1 MAKLFNRAKMDTTTT
16 GSGTITLGSA
26 VEGYQSFADAGVA
39 DSDVVQYVIEDG
51 TSWEIGT
58 GTYSATG
65 TSLTRTPSESSNSGA
80 AISLTGAAE
89 VFISAIHSDFEKLQ
103 NAGTTKVEATST
115 GATVT
120 GDLAVTGTVDGRDI
134 ASDGSKLD
142 GIESG
147 ATADQTASEILT
159 AIKTVDGSGS
169 GLDADTLD
177 GVQLSGIVQRD
188 YQDTNRNLNLVT
200 NSTDS
205 QGGVVQKSSDGDFIF
220 QVYGD
225 GSQYGFLQADWGN
238 WDLKKAINGQ
248 LQVRVSGTDYTVWH
262 QGNDGSGSGL
272 DADTL
277 DGSHASAFASASHDH
292 NRLIAIDDRDM
303 KPNTSGVGSGVKG
316 IKAFFSSYGGMTG
329 SANTDYQDVLVL
341 DTYSDTSGGNA
352 SAITIDKSDATMRI
366 WSAGQTATSWGTP
379 KKVWTDANDGSGSGL
394 DADKLDGVQGSSFL
408 RSDAN
413 DTCSG
418 AITFTNANG
427 IYFNDTNT
435 QLDEGSGN
443 ALRIKTNSGYVD
455 VGPMN
460 TSWSHFSTDRG
471 KFYFNKEVRAESVLG
486 IYNQNTYLS
495 SNDLYLD
502 GQIYHY
508 GDTNTYIEFHAA
520 DQWRVVAGGVEQL
533 EVNTTRSQ
541 FAGHVRLTSGHYFER
556 LSHNS
561 GHLVG
566 SYNSVAANS
575 TKSNPIYTIGSS
587 YNPADSTLSNMY
599 GVGYSHVNAS
609 FLPFAGG
616 WGMYVAA
623 DGDARVW
630 LSGSS
635 GHVYATGDVRTA
647 ASDARLK
654 TNVQEIPDA
663 VEKVKAIRGVTFDW
677 VDDIESEYDFH
688 PMDKHDIGVIAQEVE
703 AVLPELVDEAP
714 FNGNYTEKT
723 GKDHGFRTVRY
734 DRMVALL
741 IEAVKEQQTQIDALT
756 AQVEELK
763 RQ

>member
-1 MAKLFNRAKMDTTTT
+1 MAKLFNRAKMDTSTT

-26 VEGYQSFADAGVA
+26 VDGYQSFADAGVA

-65 TSLTRTPSESSNSGA
+65 TSLTRTPSESSNSGS

-89 VFISAIHSDFEKLQ
+89 VFISAIHSDFERLQ

-120 GDLAVTGTVDGRDI
+120 GDIAVTGTVDGRDI

-147 ATADQTASEILT
+147 ATADQTKADIDALGINAATADKWTTARTLSLSGDASGS
-159 AIKTVDGSGS
+159 VSWDGSANATLSVSVANDSHTHDGRYYTES
-169 GLDADTLD
+169 EADNRFVNVTGDTMTGNLTIDQGTAGDANLTLRADTDNNDEGDHPSIRFKQD
-177 GVQLSGIVQRD
+177 GDLVDWRIGIGRTDTDVSG
-188 YQDTNRNLNLVT
+188 NAS
-200 NSTDS
+200 NSIFITSLAGSHD
-205 QGGVVQKSSDGDFIF
+205 GIRYSSDGTTSYEI
-220 QVYGD
+220 
-225 GSQYGFLQADWGN
+225 
-238 WDLKKAINGQ
+238 
-248 LQVRVSGTDYTVWH
+248 WH

-277 DGSHASAFASASHDH
+277 DG
-292 NRLIAIDDRDM
+292 
-303 KPNTSGVGSGVKG
+303 
-316 IKAFFSSYGGMTG
+316 
-329 SANTDYQDVLVL
+329 
-341 DTYSDTSGGNA
+341 
-352 SAITIDKSDATMRI
+352 
-366 WSAGQTATSWGTP
+366 
-379 KKVWTDANDGSGSGL
+379 
-394 DADKLDGVQGSSFL
+394 VQASSFL

-413 DTCSG
+413 DTLTG
-418 AITFTNANG
+418 NLQITGDLTVSANM
-427 IYFNDTNT
+427 YLSDTST
-435 QLDEGSGN
+435 KLTEGS
-443 ALRIKTNSGYVD
+443 ADSLKIQTTTGYVD
-455 VGPMN
+455 IGSMN
-460 TSWSHFSTDRG
+460 TSWCHFQTDRG
-471 KFYFNKEVRAESVLG
+471 KFYFNKELRADGILG
-486 IYNQNTYLS
+486 VYNQNTYLS
-495 SNDLYLD
+495 SDDLYLN
-502 GQIYHY
+502 GQIFHY
-508 GDTNTYIEFHAA
+508 GDTDTYMQFHAA
-520 DQWRVVAGGVEQL
+520 NQWRVVAGGVEQL

-566 SYNSVAANS
+566 SYNSVGVNN
-575 TKSNPIYTIGSS
+575 TRSNPIYTIGSS
-587 YNPADSTLSNMY
+587 YNPAASTLSNMY
-599 GVGYSHVNAS
+599 GIGYSNVAAS
-609 FLPFAGG
+609 FLPFSGG